1 MPTRR
6 DTDHESGHH
15 GIDPF
20 GGSVAPVV
28 APHRPAAS
36 PESGPAPW
44 ATGPSHGPALDM
56 HPDQGADHDPAT
68 YERAATPRGAFRSRV
83 SRARNPRA
91 STTRPITTGRP
102 TPAQPAT
109 TEPPTTAQPATGPTV
124 SPTAAVAQAV
134 PAAGWTGWTAVAAV
148 LGLLAVCAVAALVYG
163 LAEDSAADAA
173 RGEALDYPVPAGWA
187 RTPGAPG
194 SSAGGITLDAVATVG
209 AYSCQGAR
217 HSRATVGRTF
227 AVRGDGSP
235 SRPEEAVRDFGAMFA
250 VSFYGAAATV
260 ATRSPAR
267 VEIGGVT
274 GFRSDLT
281 VTPLAGTGACPSPTG
296 AITVVS
302 VPTERRG
309 PTGSSGVLLVV
320 LQRDTAGGPA
330 ESALI
335 GDAAAT
341 EVLDN
346 LRVVRPPVAR

>member
-1 MPTRR
+1 MPTRV

-20 GGSVAPVV
+20 GPSDAPEA
-28 APHRPAAS
+28 APHRPATL
-36 PESGPAPW
+36 PGPGPSPW
-44 ATGPSHGPALDM
+44 ANDQSQGPVAGV
-56 HPDQGADHDPAT
+56 HPDPRADHDPAT
-68 YERAATPRGAFRSRV
+68 YERAATRPRAFRSRI
-83 SRARNPRA
+83 
-91 STTRPITTGRP
+91 TRSKTPRP
-102 TPAQPAT
+102 TTPR
-109 TEPPTTAQPATGPTV
+109 PATGPTPA
-124 SPTAAVAQAV
+124 PTATVARAV
-134 PAAGWTGWTAVAAV
+134 PAGRWTAVAAM
-148 LGLLAVCAVAALVYG
+148 LGLLAVCGVAALAYVLSEG
-163 LAEDSAADAA
+163 SSADAA
-173 RGEALDYPVPAGWA
+173 RGEALAYRVPAGWA

-194 SSAGGITLDAVATVG
+194 SSAGGVILDAVATVG

-260 ATRSPAR
+260 ATGSPAR
-267 VEIGGVT
+267 VDVGGVT

-296 AITVVS
+296 AITVVA

-309 PTGSSGVLLVV
+309 PTGSGGVLLVV

-330 ESALI
+330 GSALV
-335 GDAAAT
+335 GDAAAA

-346 LRVVRPPVAR
+346 LRVVRPPAGP